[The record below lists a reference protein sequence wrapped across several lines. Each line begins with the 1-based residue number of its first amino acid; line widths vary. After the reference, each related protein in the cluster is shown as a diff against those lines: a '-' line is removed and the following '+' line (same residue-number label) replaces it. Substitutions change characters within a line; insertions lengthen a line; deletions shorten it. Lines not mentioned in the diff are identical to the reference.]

1 MKPEIQGYFY
11 DLSNEFHL
19 FSLTNYWSS
28 SVFSNRCS
36 IKSIVNIT
44 VSWMGFSHINQTE
57 QLELRIIV
65 NICKYVW
72 FFLHFSKT
80 FCSTRHC
87 SKVSWSHGKT
97 ISSMLSSH
105 ILSSHIMQSCCK
117 VHLQTLTYGIL
128 FLSTDNDRRSG

>member
-11 DLSNEFHL
+11 DLINEFHL
-19 FSLTNYWSS
+19 FSLTNYRSS

-65 NICKYVW
+65 KMV
-72 FFLHFSKT
+72 FFMHFSKT
-80 FCSTRHC
+80 FCSTRYC
-87 SKVSWSHGKT
+87 NKVSWSHGKT

-105 ILSSHIMQSCCK
+105 ILSSHIMQSWCK